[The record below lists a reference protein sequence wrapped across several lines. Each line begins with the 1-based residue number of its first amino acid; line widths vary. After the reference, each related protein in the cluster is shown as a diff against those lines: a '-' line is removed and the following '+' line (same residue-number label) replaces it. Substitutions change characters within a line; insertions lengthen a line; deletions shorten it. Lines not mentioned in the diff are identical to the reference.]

1 MTHPIRSS
9 MHKGSIVGI
18 ALIVLAITVSDRLAK
33 AQDVRV
39 GFVNFAALL
48 DNAPQSEAA
57 SQQIQQDFAKRD
69 RDILAQQQELATR
82 EENLRRN
89 AAIMSVEERTRQQG
103 ELRRL
108 ERELRRTQ
116 EEFREDLNL
125 RRSEDLSALQKMMA
139 EVIREMAREESYD
152 LIITDGVIFAGEN
165 VDITDRILERLQAR
179 FEKPDS

>member
-1 MTHPIRSS
+1 MR
-9 MHKGSIVGI
+9 MVSI
-18 ALIVLAITVSDRLAK
+18 LAIVFLLLAATASERFAN
-33 AQDVRV
+33 AQNVRV

-48 DNAPQSEAA
+48 DKAPQSEAA
-57 SQQIQQDFAKRD
+57 SKQIQEDFAKRD
-69 RDILAQQQELATR
+69 RDLLAQQQELTTR

-89 AAIMSVEERTRQQG
+89 AAIMSAEERTRQQG

-139 EVIREMAREESYD
+139 EVIREMAREENYD
-152 LIITDGVIFAGEN
+152 LIITDGVIFAGAN
-165 VDITDRILERLQAR
+165 VDITDRVLERLQTR